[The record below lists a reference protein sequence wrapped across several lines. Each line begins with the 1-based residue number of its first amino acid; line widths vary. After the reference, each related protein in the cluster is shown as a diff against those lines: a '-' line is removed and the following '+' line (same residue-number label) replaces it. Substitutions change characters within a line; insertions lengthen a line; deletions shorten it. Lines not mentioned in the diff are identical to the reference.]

1 MNLHGEEKIIKI
13 TSYEKET
20 NYSLR
25 SVCFNSM
32 NRSSHRHFDVSNKH
46 LFSFS
51 SLTRSRDLG
60 NQAKTEQ

>member
-1 MNLHGEEKIIKI
+1 
-13 TSYEKET
+13 
-20 NYSLR
+20 
-25 SVCFNSM
+25 M